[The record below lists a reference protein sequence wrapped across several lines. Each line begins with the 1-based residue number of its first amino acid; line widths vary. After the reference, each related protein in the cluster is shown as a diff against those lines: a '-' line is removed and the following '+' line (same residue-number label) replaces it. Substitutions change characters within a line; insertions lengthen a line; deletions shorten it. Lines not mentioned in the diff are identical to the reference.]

1 MTPRAK
7 SPSKGI
13 HPQLPVIT
21 GLMRARVAY
30 LRPSVA
36 GAGRIVR
43 KIAAPA
49 GGLGFAGRG
58 RNAAPKW
65 APSAQHNRSRR
76 DATVHS
82 EFVIIQVNVEVLT
95 HDDASVLE

>member
-7 SPSKGI
+7 FLRKAC
-13 HPQLPVIT
+13 HAQLPVIT
-21 GLMRARVAY
+21 GLKGARAAY

-36 GAGRIVR
+36 DRTVR

-65 APSAQHNRSRR
+65 APSAQHNRNRR